1 MLSSAPHWA
10 REKICGSGVTPP
22 RAAGPAAEV
31 VSAVSSAAR
40 WLTVREGV
48 PGSITASRRS
58 PGRARRPSRVSG
70 SGPCSSWYSSAD
82 QPDHSPSVRVRAAM
96 LRSSSATSA
105 PGAQVTPTMP
115 SPVTASG
122 RLTSRWPP
130 PGTARAAAV
139 PVSDTSRTTGS
150 TTVAGS
156 VAVLRA
162 TWAYADST
170 PTSEPVPEIVTPAG
184 GWRTTSRLIRL
195 AAGVSTAST
204 APRASSC
211 WQAVTNRD
219 RKSDIEDLCVR
230 GEVHTARNFH
240 TSHTGHGR
248 VRE

>member
-1 MLSSAPHWA
+1 
-10 REKICGSGVTPP
+10 
-22 RAAGPAAEV
+22 
-31 VSAVSSAAR
+31 
-40 WLTVREGV
+40 
-48 PGSITASRRS
+48 
-58 PGRARRPSRVSG
+58 
-70 SGPCSSWYSSAD
+70 
-82 QPDHSPSVRVRAAM
+82 M